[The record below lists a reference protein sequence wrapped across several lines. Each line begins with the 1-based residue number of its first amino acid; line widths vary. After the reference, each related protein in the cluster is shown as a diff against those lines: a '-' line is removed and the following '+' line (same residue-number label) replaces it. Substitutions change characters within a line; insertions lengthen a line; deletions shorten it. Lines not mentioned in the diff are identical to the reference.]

1 MDVILLED
9 VKTLGKKG
17 QIVKINDGYARN
29 YVLPKKLGIE
39 ATAKNLNDLKLARKR
54 EEKEAAEELAAA
66 KELAAKIKEC
76 TVTVSM
82 KTGEG
87 GRTFGTVST
96 KEVAEEAKKQL
107 GLDIDKKKMKLKDSG
122 LPQLV
127 IDQTPKRFRGQ
138 KVPIVK
144 AKIGNQ
150 IMSLMCDEK
159 IFEQIPVKKSVK
171 AKVSGIYILEVK
183 GLRTNLETPTGKR
196 SFRSRMQDKLTGMQA
211 KAKAAAEKTDKK

>member
-1 MDVILLED
+1 MNEWMMFMPLFAVKAWVVVTIIVIIALVVGL
-9 VKTLGKKG
+9 VALSIYGKKL
-17 QIVKINDGYARN
+17 QNRQ
-29 YVLPKKLGIE
+29 
-39 ATAKNLNDLKLARKR
+39 
-54 EEKEAAEELAAA
+54 EE
-66 KELAAKIKEC
+66 
-76 TVTVSM
+76 S
-82 KTGEG
+82 
-87 GRTFGTVST
+87 
-96 KEVAEEAKKQL
+96 
-107 GLDIDKKKMKLKDSG
+107 
-122 LPQLV
+122 
-127 IDQTPKRFRGQ
+127 KRFRGQ

>member
-1 MDVILLED
+1 MNEWMMFMPLFAVKAWVVVMIIVIIALVAGL
-9 VKTLGKKG
+9 VALSIYGKKL
-17 QIVKINDGYARN
+17 QNRQ
-29 YVLPKKLGIE
+29 
-39 ATAKNLNDLKLARKR
+39 
-54 EEKEAAEELAAA
+54 EESQKQLQAAA
-66 KELAAKIKEC
+66 QNASFL
-76 TVTVSM
+76 V
-82 KTGEG
+82 
-87 GRTFGTVST
+87 
-96 KEVAEEAKKQL
+96 
-107 GLDIDKKKMKLKDSG
+107 IDKKKMKLKDSG

-144 AKIGNQ
+144 EKIGNQ